1 MTAAETAST
10 TTEAV
15 SFIDTELRGAA
26 MKLHTRAQAP
36 REGQAEVVATPAAAP
51 YVTTHADYLRFLVDS
66 QHVYQAFEE
75 VVGSKDE
82 LKAFRNTG
90 LERVAVLEED
100 IAWMTDAFDLERP
113 AVGSLGQD
121 YAALLRDKTLST
133 PALVCHFY
141 NFYFAHT
148 AGGRMIG
155 ECYKYVYRM
164 EACGVTVVGR
174 RTASPV
180 VRPMDFLLTFCFS
193 HTIHSYLTRT
203 S

>member
-90 LERVAVLEED
+90 LEPVAVLEED

-121 YAALLRDKTLST
+121 YAALLRDETLST

-155 ECYKYVYRM
+155 E
-164 EACGVTVVGR
+164 
-174 RTASPV
+174 
-180 VRPMDFLLTFCFS
+180 
-193 HTIHSYLTRT
+193 
-203 S
+203 